1 MTAKE
6 RVDPAAVASARYGD
20 GETTA
25 ASGVPLPSLR
35 VLQAAGAIRSQ
46 KVAKPH
52 GGFRRTWPEEDVGK
66 ASIAAAIGEHFA
78 WNIRIVSE
86 AMAKTHPGTW
96 DALVAT
102 SGAGLEASATGATIL
117 VRALDQDW
125 HLELVDRKFLF
136 LKVPEVATTI
146 LPDTIYGQTNLLLGM
161 VRKDGFMAIPWAFG
175 SPQRQA
181 GMKAAVGQDGYQTTE
196 RLYRVAMAARNNFLS
211 KATINLSMQV
221 RMASHRLQGRKAY
234 FVQEMIQP
242 RKRDT
247 DP

>member
-35 VLQAAGAIRSQ
+35 VLQAAGAICSQ

-66 ASIAAAIGEHFA
+66 ASIAAAIGEHFV

-86 AMAKTHPGTW
+86 AMAKTYRGTW
-96 DALVAT
+96 DALVVT
-102 SGAGLEASATGATIL
+102 SVAGLEASVSSKEIL
-117 VRALDQDW
+117 IRASDLDW
-125 HLELVDRKFLF
+125 HLDLVDRRFLF
-136 LKVPEVATTI
+136 LKVPDVMTVI
-146 LPDTIYGQTNLLLGM
+146 LPDTVYGQTDLLLGM
-161 VRKDGFMAIPWAFG
+161 VRKDGFTLIPWAFG
-175 SPQRQA
+175 SPQGRA
-181 GMKAAVGQDGYQTTE
+181 TMKTALGQDGYQTLE
-196 RLYRVAMAARNNFLS
+196 RLYQVAMAVRGNFLS
-211 KATINLSMQV
+211 KATINASMQV

-242 RKRDT
+242 GKRET